1 VDGNASG
8 QRGRMGWE
16 LARSFERE
24 ALQCSDQLYRSALRL
39 TRSRVDAE
47 DLVQE
52 TLTRA
57 CAAFSAFRFG
67 TNVRAWLHR
76 IMVNSYINGYRK
88 RRREPVL
95 LSGSIDE
102 LAAYRPPP
110 LPSPVTRSAEAQ
122 ALDMMLAPELA
133 RAVRRLPA
141 EFATAVYL
149 TDVEGFSYRETA
161 QYMATPVGTVMS
173 RLHRGRRALRA
184 SLAVSDPAVPRAALL
199 RSGRRPRLP
208 RPRETN

>member
-1 VDGNASG
+1 VDGSASG
-8 QRGRMGWE
+8 QRGRMGRE
-16 LARSFERE
+16 LARRFERE
-24 ALQCSDQLYRSALRL
+24 ALPCRDKLYQSALRL

-57 CAAFSAFRFG
+57 CAAFSGFRSG

-95 LSGSIDE
+95 LSGSVDQ

-110 LPSPVTRSAEAQ
+110 LLSPFARSAEAQ
-122 ALDMMLAPELA
+122 ALDMMPAPELA
-133 RAVRRLPA
+133 HAMRRLPA

-149 TDVEGFSYRETA
+149 TDVEGLSYRETA
-161 QYMATPVGTVMS
+161 QYMGTPVGTVMS

-184 SLAVSDPAVPRAALL
+184 SLALSDPSVPRAAPAAVE
-199 RSGRRPRLP
+199 RAVAPSSAA
-208 RPRETN
+208 

>member
-1 VDGNASG
+1 M
-8 QRGRMGWE
+8 GRE
-16 LARSFERE
+16 LARRFERE
-24 ALQCSDQLYRSALRL
+24 ALSCRDQLYRSALRL

-57 CAAFSAFRFG
+57 GAAFGGFRSG

-76 IMVNSYINGYRK
+76 IMVNSYINSYRK
-88 RRREPVL
+88 WRREPVL
-95 LSGSIDE
+95 LTGSVDE

-110 LPSPVTRSAEAQ
+110 LPSPLTRSAEAQ
-122 ALDMMLAPELA
+122 ALDVMPAPELA
-133 RAVRRLPA
+133 RAMRRLPA

-149 TDVEGFSYRETA
+149 TDVEGLSYRETA
-161 QYMATPVGTVMS
+161 QYMGTPVGTVMS

-184 SLAVSDPAVPRAALL
+184 ALAASGPAAPQPARAASAQPTVLAA
-199 RSGRRPRLP
+199 SGA
-208 RPRETN
+208 E